1 MFKGGFSVKIKSIP
15 GDKYLE
21 LKHPEYSY
29 IHVIPHRGI
38 KGTPSKSMART
49 IAYTY
54 QSIEKRLKKEKKK
67 LFFETDFKI
76 SYIVDITKKGASFYF
91 MVPKPFLKT
100 IRTQINDIW
109 DKTTIE
115 VLPDGIKPFKD
126 TSDVYELSYKKVD
139 SLSLD
144 VDSQNYEPLSSIL
157 GVMEIMQEDDRVGI
171 CYNFMPTSQ
180 NGWVDRYNEDMNKL
194 KNGKSPN
201 KFEFTVGTVCRS
213 FLGLFLG
220 TIDVLIGCISEFLTG
235 DKPKDDASLYDVII
249 GALNDKV
256 EFSPHSKNKKNGT
269 VLQTQI
275 AVISSS
281 DSKERQKDNA
291 LSVCQSYRA
300 IDGDNELKYKKVFS
314 KKLDLTK
321 YNLGLKSSMFSTD
334 EISNFI
340 QLPGR
345 TLLDEYKIDHVKI
358 NETVV
363 PEELQNG
370 KKLIGTVTY
379 KGTETQAFIE
389 DNYDVGNLPMCF
401 IGSQGSGKTTLFK
414 NYARDC
420 NKAGESVFIIDFIK
434 DCELSDSI
442 REAIPPKD
450 LIELDLS
457 SQEDIQ
463 GFGYNEIVIE
473 DSLSDFDKI
482 KLANLQ
488 AIQTMALVD
497 SMNADSPLTGRMR
510 RYLNAA
516 ANVVFVQ
523 KCNSVKSVIQCL
535 EDCYK
540 RENYINNLTPVQKE
554 YLEDEIRALQELDEY
569 SKGTKDSP
577 PEKIGTIYSKVD
589 HILDRVALL
598 REDFKLKF
606 MYNTSLGNNI
616 DFVKCMNEGKTVLL
630 KMKESEFPTKTHKN
644 VLVTYFVSKL
654 WLASQLRGSKFSQP
668 SRCNVIIDEVFQAP
682 TCMQQ
687 LEYILPQSRKFGL
700 KMLFSLQY
708 ANQLKSIFDSLEAS
722 GASFLLLT
730 GCTQDDFNKF
740 KDKLAVFQFEDLR
753 DMPRFHAM
761 CLIKYSEGYAS
772 FIAKLPPPPR
782 KEDY

>member
-1 MFKGGFSVKIKSIP
+1 MKMKSIP

-21 LKHPEYSY
+21 LKHPEYTY
-29 IHVIPHRGI
+29 IHIIPHKGI

-49 IAYTY
+49 IAQTY
-54 QSIEKRLKKEKKK
+54 QSIDKRLKKEKKK

-76 SYIVDITKKGASFYF
+76 SYIVDITKHSTSFYF
-91 MVPKPFLKT
+91 MVPKPFVNT
-100 IRTQINDIW
+100 IATQITNIW

-115 VLPDGIKPFKD
+115 VLSDGIKPFKD
-126 TSDVYELSYKKVD
+126 DSDIYELSYKKVD
-139 SLSLD
+139 SLSLN

-157 GVMEIMQEDDRVGI
+157 GVIDIMQDDDRVGI
-171 CYNFMPTSQ
+171 CYNFMPAPQ
-180 NGWVDRYNEDMNKL
+180 KGWSDRYEEDIK
-194 KNGKSPN
+194 KIKSGKVAD
-201 KFEFTVGTVCRS
+201 KFEFNLST
-213 FLGLFLG
+213 LGRGVLALLLG
-220 TIDVLIGCISEFLTG
+220 TIDSVISCISEFLVG
-235 DKPKDDASLYDVII
+235 ENNSKDISLYDALM

-256 EFSPHSKNKKNGT
+256 ELSNHSKSKRNGV

-275 AVISSS
+275 AVVSSS
-281 DSKERQKDNA
+281 NSRERQTENA
-291 LSVCQSYRA
+291 LTVCQAYNT
-300 IDGDNELKYKKVFS
+300 IDGDNELKYKKIATKKFDLS
-314 KKLDLTK
+314 KRS
-321 YNLGLKSSMFSTD
+321 LGLKSSMFSTD
-334 EISNFI
+334 EVSNFI
-340 QLPGR
+340 QLPGK
-345 TLLDEYKIDHVKI
+345 TLLDNYRINHVKT
-358 NETVV
+358 NESVV
-363 PEELQNG
+363 PEQLQFG
-370 KKLIGTVTY
+370 KKIIGDVTY
-379 KGTETQAFIE
+379 KGEVTTAYIE
-389 DNYDVGNLPMCF
+389 DDYNIGNLPMCF

-420 NKAGESVFIIDFIK
+420 NKAGESVFVIDFIK

-442 REAIPPKD
+442 KEAIPSKD
-450 LIELDLS
+450 LVELDLS
-457 SQEDIQ
+457 LQDDIQ
-463 GFGYNEIVIE
+463 GFGFNEIVIE
-473 DSLSDFDKI
+473 DSMSDFDKL

-497 SMNADSPLTGRMR
+497 SMNADSPLTARMR

-523 KCNSVKSVIQCL
+523 QNNSIKSVIQCL
-535 EDCYK
+535 EDCSK
-540 RENYINNLTPVQKE
+540 RENFISSLTPTQRS
-554 YLEDEIRALQELDEY
+554 YLEDEIRALEELDEY
-569 SKGTKDSP
+569 SKGSKDSP
-577 PEKIGTIYSKVD
+577 PEKIGTSSHKVE
-589 HILDRVALL
+589 HILDRIALL

-606 MYNTSLGNNI
+606 MYNTSLKNNI
-616 DFVKCMNEGKTVLL
+616 DFVKCMDEGKTVLL

-730 GCTQDDFNKF
+730 GCTQEDFNRF
-740 KDKLAVFQFEDLR
+740 KDKLAVFQFDDLR

-772 FIAKLPPPPR
+772 FIAKLPPPP
-782 KEDY
+782 KK